1 MKSNNLKI
9 PFSQVELKSI
19 LKQVEEV
26 SILAGKKLTR
36 YQNKLEK
43 LNVHHKKAQGVVS
56 EADIKTEE
64 YILKKL
70 KNVVKDAE
78 FLAEESC
85 YLNKEEYCET
95 SPKKDLLWVI
105 DPLDGT
111 TNFLAG
117 MDYYAVCISL
127 CHKGIPILGVI
138 HRPRT
143 YETYS
148 AFVGGGSHYKVNG
161 KKKRTLEYNKKR
173 KLKDALLATG
183 FATEKGE
190 AFDREFAFFKEIMSK
205 CRGVRRMGSAALDL
219 CFVSQ
224 EIFDGFWEKGLAPW
238 DMAAAAIIC
247 EEAGLKLSDY
257 NGDKF
262 SIFGE
267 TIVCGPKSIQKEL
280 QTILKD

>member
-1 MKSNNLKI
+1 MSFIN
-9 PFSQVELKSI
+9 PFTQKELKEI
-19 LKQVEEV
+19 LLEVEKI
-26 SILAGKKLTR
+26 SFLAGKKLLR
-36 YQNKLEK
+36 YQSKLSRLK
-43 LNVHHKKAQGVVS
+43 VHHKKAQGVVS

-64 YILKKL
+64 LIIKKL
-70 KNVVKDAE
+70 KSVVKGAD

-85 YLNKEEYCET
+85 YLNKEKYCDPSQE
-95 SPKKDLLWVI
+95 LLWVI

-117 MDYYAVCISL
+117 MDCFAVCISL
-127 CHKGIPILGVI
+127 CYKGAPILGVI

-143 YETYS
+143 HETYS
-148 AFVGGGSHYKVNG
+148 SYLGGGSYIKVPNKKNRKLDY
-161 KKKRTLEYNKKR
+161 KKKRKM
-173 KLKDALLATG
+173 KDALLATG

-190 AFDREFAFFKEIMSK
+190 SFDREFAYFKEMMSH

-219 CFVSQ
+219 CLVAQ

-247 EEAGLKLSDY
+247 EEANLKLSDY
-257 NGDKF
+257 KGNAF

-267 TIVCGPKSIQKEL
+267 TIVCAPKSIHKE
-280 QTILKD
+280 ILKVVS